1 MIAAYVC
8 MYLEVEVSI
17 CFEISHLV
25 VMSLIHGMELKR
37 QTFGGS
43 AYDFLKLF

>member
-43 AYDFLKLF
+43 AYDF